1 MRKTH
6 PNLVYVAATRDKKGR
21 EKLARWQ
28 TEITVNYKRVR
39 RYAGATKEEALIYL
53 GELRKAAKEGK
64 LDELIRPAKTLPGT
78 AFGEY
83 ARALL
88 DSAEWKQKRSAA
100 RDESS
105 LRALNRKF
113 KNVPLGA
120 IRPNLVR
127 DYMTER
133 IKAGLRPASVNRERS
148 LLVSILYSAV
158 GDGVIE
164 SNPIGQKGVRRLEEN
179 NSREERILELGL
191 TDEDMRRLI
200 SCTDPRTRPVVE
212 MALLTGMRLSEI
224 LSLKWSQIDL
234 PRRRLTIPVTNS
246 KSKKERTIPI
256 GGALLEVLL
265 AIERRGE
272 YLFPNG
278 GTGTHVKSIRKSFDA
293 ALKEAKIPG
302 GREKGLVFHDLRHVA
317 ASQLVRVIDVVTA
330 SRILGHSSVEMT
342 MRYVHPTDADKRTAI
357 EALGEWLRGRQKDV
371 NALPEG
377 SDRALPERPATSG
390 LLN

>member
-1 MRKTH
+1 MRNER
-6 PNLVYVAATRDKKGR
+6 NLVFIPANDGKPAHY
-21 EKLARWQ
+21 L
-28 TEITVNYKRVR
+28 TEITLNYR
-39 RYAGATKEEALIYL
+39 RIRRFAGWTKEEARAYLAELLIAAKR
-53 GELRKAAKEGK
+53 GELASFIKPQEA
-64 LDELIRPAKTLPGT
+64 PAETV
-78 AFGEY
+78 FGEY
-83 ARALL
+83 ARHLL

-105 LRALNRKF
+105 LRALNHKF
-113 KNVPLGA
+113 KNVPLKA

-148 LLVSILYSAV
+148 LLVSILYAAV

-179 NSREERILELGL
+179 NSREQRILELGL

-200 SCTDPRTRPVVE
+200 FCADPRTRPVIE
-212 MALLTGMRLSEI
+212 IALLTGMRLSEI
-224 LSLKWSQIDL
+224 LSLKWTQTDL
-234 PRRRLTIPVTNS
+234 PRRRFTIPVTNS

-256 GGALLEVLL
+256 GGALFEVLL

-272 YLFPNG
+272 YVFPIG
-278 GTGTHVKSIRKSFDA
+278 GTGTHVKSIRKSFAA
-293 ALKEAKIPG
+293 ALEEAKIPG
-302 GREKGLVFHDLRHVA
+302 GRKEGLVFHDLRHVA

-330 SRILGHSSVEMT
+330 SRILGHSSIEMT
-342 MRYVHPTDADKRTAI
+342 MRYVHPTDADKRAAV

-371 NALPEG
+371 NPLPGG
-377 SDRALPERPATSG
+377 SDRALPGKPAVSG

>member
-1 MRKTH
+1 M
-6 PNLVYVAATRDKKGR
+6 AKG
-21 EKLARWQ
+21 EKNIVFKPAKDGTPAHYL
-28 TEITVNYKRVR
+28 TEITLDYR
-39 RYAGATKEEALIYL
+39 RIRRFAGWTKEEARAYL
-53 GELRKAAKEGK
+53 AELRIAAKRGELASFIKPQEA
-64 LDELIRPAKTLPGT
+64 PAEAT
-78 AFGEY
+78 FDEY
-83 ARALL
+83 ARRLL

-113 KNVPLGA
+113 KNVPLGS

-148 LLVSILYSAV
+148 LLVSILYAAV
-158 GDGVIE
+158 GDGAIN
-164 SNPIGQKGVRRLEEN
+164 SNPIGQKGVKRLEEN
-179 NSREERILELGL
+179 NSREQRILDLGL
-191 TDEDMRRLI
+191 SDGDMRRLI
-200 SCTDPRTRPVVE
+200 SCADERTRPVIAT
-212 MALLTGMRLSEI
+212 ALLTGMRLSEI
-224 LSLKWSQIDL
+224 LGLKWTQIDL

-265 AIERRGE
+265 AIDHRGE

-302 GREKGLVFHDLRHVA
+302 GREKGLLFHDLRHIA

-342 MRYVHPTDADKRTAI
+342 MRYVHPTDADKRAAI

-371 NALPEG
+371 NTLPEG
-377 SDRALPERPATSG
+377 SGRALPDKRTASA

>member
-1 MRKTH
+1 MRER
-6 PNLVYVAATRDKKGR
+6 NLRYII
-21 EKLARWQ
+21 ARNGKPAHYL
-28 TEITVNYKRVR
+28 TEITLGYRRVR
-39 RYAGATKEEALIYL
+39 RFAGHSKEEAKAYL
-53 GELRKAAKEGK
+53 AELRIAAKRGELASFIKPQEA
-64 LDELIRPAKTLPGT
+64 PAEAT
-78 AFGEY
+78 FGEY
-83 ARALL
+83 ARHLL

-113 KNVPLGA
+113 KDAPLKA

-148 LLVSILYSAV
+148 LLVSLLYAAV

-200 SCTDPRTRPVVE
+200 FCADERTRPVIE
-212 MALLTGMRLSEI
+212 IALLTGMRLSEI
-224 LSLKWSQIDL
+224 LSLKWTEIDL

-256 GGALLEVLL
+256 GGALLEALL
-265 AIERRGE
+265 MIERRSE

-278 GTGTHVKSIRKSFDA
+278 GTGTHVKSIRKSFAA
-293 ALKEAKIPG
+293 ALEAAKIPG

-330 SRILGHSSVEMT
+330 SRILGHSSIEMT
-342 MRYVHPTDADKRTAI
+342 MRYVHPTDADKRAAV

-371 NALPEG
+371 NSFSGP
-377 SDRALPERPATSG
+377 SSRALPEKRAASA

>member
-1 MRKTH
+1 MRNER
-6 PNLVYVAATRDKKGR
+6 NLVFVPAGDGKPAHY
-21 EKLARWQ
+21 L
-28 TEITVNYKRVR
+28 TEITLNYR
-39 RYAGATKEEALIYL
+39 RIRRFAGWTKEEARARLAEL
-53 GELRKAAKEGK
+53 RLAARKGELE
-64 LDELIRPAKTLPGT
+64 ELLHPKQAPPADT
-78 AFGEY
+78 FGAY
-83 ARALL
+83 ARRLL

-113 KNVPLGA
+113 KNVPLDG

-148 LLVSILYSAV
+148 LLVSILYAAV

-164 SNPIGQKGVRRLEEN
+164 SNPIGQKGVKRLEEN
-179 NSREERILELGL
+179 NSREQRILELGL
-191 TDEDMRRLI
+191 TDGDMRRLI
-200 SCTDPRTRPVVE
+200 SCADPRTRPVIE
-212 MALLTGMRLSEI
+212 TALLTGMRLSEI
-224 LSLKWSQIDL
+224 LSLKWTQIDL

-256 GGALLEVLL
+256 GGDLLGVLQ

-278 GTGTHVKSIRKSFDA
+278 GTGTHVKSIRKSFGA
-293 ALKEAKIPG
+293 ALEEAKIPG
-302 GREKGLVFHDLRHVA
+302 GREKGLLFHDLRHIA

-342 MRYVHPTDADKRTAI
+342 MRYVHPTDADKRAAI

-371 NALPEG
+371 NALPG
-377 SDRALPERPATSG
+377 DSDHALPEKPAASG